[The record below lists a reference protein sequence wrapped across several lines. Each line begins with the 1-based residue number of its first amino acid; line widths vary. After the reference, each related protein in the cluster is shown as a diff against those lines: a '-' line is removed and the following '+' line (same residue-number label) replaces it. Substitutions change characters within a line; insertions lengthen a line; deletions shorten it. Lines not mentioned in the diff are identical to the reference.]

1 MNIKRSSQ
9 NEAGKPSRREE
20 ILQVL
25 AQMLESNPGERVTTA
40 KLAAKVGVTEAALYR
55 HFPSKGKMFEGLVEF
70 IEDAVFSRI
79 TKINQESGKATE
91 RLQRIL
97 TLVLAFAEK
106 NPGMCRIMMGDALA
120 GEQPKIRKR
129 AAHFFERL
137 ETELRQVL
145 RDGELNE
152 KLRVRLG
159 TAAAASLLLLNLEG
173 RIHQYV
179 RSEFKTSPTTLWTSH
194 WPALAAG
201 LFSPAGQSVEQPV
214 AQAVE

>member
-1 MNIKRSSQ
+1 MTVKRSASG
-9 NEAGKPSRREE
+9 EAGKKDSGKPNRREE

-25 AQMLESNPGERVTTA
+25 AQMLETNPGERVTTA
-40 KLAAKVGVTEAALYR
+40 KLAARVGVTEAALYR

-70 IEDAVFSRI
+70 IEEAVFTRI
-79 TKINQESGKATE
+79 TRINQETGKAAE

-120 GEQPKIRKR
+120 GEQPKLRKR

-145 RDGELNE
+145 REAELNE
-152 KLRVRLG
+152 NLRVRLG
-159 TAAAASLLLLNLEG
+159 NAAAANLLLMNVEG
-173 RIHQYV
+173 RIHQFV
-179 RSEFKTSPTTLWTSH
+179 RSEFKLSPTAAWAAH
-194 WPALAAG
+194 WPVLAAG
-201 LFSPAGQSVEQPV
+201 LFSTVSVPA
-214 AQAVE
+214 